1 MKVKSVSISGFHK
14 IQNEVTY
21 QMDELNYIFGN
32 NGAGKSSIL
41 QAIQLGFLGYIP
53 GTKKRK
59 SDIFKHCN
67 GKSMSITLSLEGED
81 DVTITRTWV
90 KKRNDVEESY
100 TFESKNKVFECVED
114 IIGNLQIPI
123 FDFDEFL
130 GMTPNLQKELLASIV
145 SSNMDEK
152 DVKEVLRDVDTFNEE
167 ACSDLLD
174 EICSRLSAIES
185 IEDIKELNSILKE
198 YESVTKTEYKRTQN
212 TLQSLVYYDEFDGR
226 LDEVEINSDI
236 FKTKESLKSLQ
247 DCRNDISY
255 YENYEQKLDKLLNAY
270 DLSENEESDIELN
283 NMVKDLEKYSLQ
295 SKNLNSEIM
304 LIQKEMNSI
313 ESDIKA
319 FKNILDSDGICPY
332 TANECSTIK
341 TKIQEINETK
351 KELENNLNQLNTK
364 RKEFMYEYDNVTSD
378 INSLKSSIAEKK
390 SLYDKKNMIE
400 EDLLIVKLRLESKN
414 IDFENIDGT
423 ISKLTNKLEDL
434 HDELVQA
441 KANNKFNEIQ
451 NTINTEI
458 DALEVRLDWL
468 KDAIKLTSVSGLQSD
483 ILKQPFEVI
492 SSFMGDMVDQMKFKL
507 GSPHF
512 IIEEKSN
519 SFNFGFIRDDNFI
532 QFSQL
537 SSGEKCIFISIFLL
551 ALVESSDSHL
561 KLIMMD
567 DLFDHLDDNNYEI
580 IMNHLKEISSDNQII
595 IAGVKPWISSDMQTT
610 ITDEKSCISAGINVI
625 KL

>member
-21 QMDELNYIFGN
+21 HMDELNYIFGN

-81 DVTITRTWV
+81 DVTINRTWV

-100 TFESKNKVFECVED
+100 NFESKNKVFGCVED

-152 DVKEVLRDVDTFNEE
+152 DVKEMLRNVDTFDGE
-167 ACSDLLD
+167 ACNDLLD
-174 EICSRLSAIES
+174 EICSKLSSIES
-185 IEDIKELNSILKE
+185 IEDIKTLNSILKE
-198 YESVTKTEYKRTQN
+198 YESVTKNEYKRTQN

-236 FKTKESLKSLQ
+236 LKTRESLKSLQ
-247 DCRNDISY
+247 DCKNNIAYYDND
-255 YENYEQKLDKLLNAY
+255 NQKLDKLLNQY
-270 DLSENEESDIELN
+270 DLSEDEESDIELN
-283 NMVKDLEKYSLQ
+283 NMVEDLEKYSLQ

-319 FKNILDSDGICPY
+319 FKTILDSDGICPY
-332 TANECSTIK
+332 TSNECSTIK

-351 KELENNLNQLNTK
+351 KELEDKLNQLSTK
-364 RKEFMYEYDNVTSD
+364 QKDLMYEYDKITSD
-378 INSLKSSIAEKK
+378 INCLKSSITERQ
-390 SLYDKKNMIE
+390 SLYTKKNMIE
-400 EDLLIVKLRLESKN
+400 EDIRIVKLRLESKN
-414 IDFENIDGT
+414 IDFKNIDTT
-423 ISKLTNKLEDL
+423 ISKVTNKLEDL

-451 NTINTEI
+451 NTMNKEI

-468 KDAIKLTSVSGLQSD
+468 KDAIKLTGVGGLQSD

-580 IMNHLKEISSDNQII
+580 IMNHLEEISSDNQII
-595 IAGVKPWISSDMQTT
+595 IAGVKPWISSDMQT
-610 ITDEKSCISAGINVI
+610 ISTDEKSCIADDINVI

>member
-14 IQNEVTY
+14 IQTEVTY

-81 DVTITRTWV
+81 DVTINRTWV

-100 TFESKNKVFECVED
+100 TFESKNNVFECVED

-152 DVKEVLRDVDTFNEE
+152 DVKEVLRNVDTFNGE
-167 ACSDLLD
+167 ACSDLLG
-174 EICSRLSAIES
+174 EICSKLSAIES
-185 IEDIKELNSILKE
+185 IEDIKKLNAILKE

-236 FKTKESLKSLQ
+236 LKTKESLKSLQ
-247 DCRNDISY
+247 DCRNDIAY
-255 YENYEQKLDKLLNAY
+255 YENYEQKLDKLLNEY

-283 NMVKDLEKYSLQ
+283 NMVEDLEKYSLQ

-304 LIQKEMNSI
+304 LIQREMNSI
-313 ESDIKA
+313 ESDIKS
-319 FKNILDSDGICPY
+319 FKTILDSDGICPY

-351 KELENNLNQLNTK
+351 KELEDKLNQLNTK
-364 RKEFMYEYDNVTSD
+364 RKEFMYEYDTVTSD
-378 INSLKSSIAEKK
+378 INSLRSSIAEKK

-400 EDLLIVKLRLESKN
+400 EDMLIVKLRLESKN
-414 IDFENIDGT
+414 IDFKNIDDT
-423 ISKLTNKLEDL
+423 ISKLTNKLDDL

-580 IMNHLKEISSDNQII
+580 IMNHLEEISSDNQII
-595 IAGVKPWISSDMQTT
+595 IAGVKPWISSDMQT
-610 ITDEKSCISAGINVI
+610 ISTDEKSCIADDINVI